1 MTAENFNKITILI
14 NNFTDNQLAILRG
27 LIDEEQR
34 NRDEKKI
41 EQYYNKIADLFNEI
55 KKSGFEIYYGCNNI
69 FEIGDLSIEIPEEE
83 E

>member
-41 EQYYNKIADLFNEI
+41 EQYYNKIADLFDEI

-69 FEIGDLSIEIPEEE
+69 FKIGDLSIEIPEEE